1 MSFDEIIDRLAERA
15 GIQSLYQD
23 IWGHSRVA
31 CREAKQALLA
41 AMGIACADEAAAQSS
56 LRQWEAADWRAL
68 LPPVLVHPQGP
79 EPVRLTLHLPAGWR
93 DRSGHWHLRRECGT
107 TTAGTFYAGDLPEL
121 ARTTLD
127 DGDYLAL
134 GLTLPPCEEAGY
146 HRLSL
151 GLEGLP
157 PAQMPLVVCPRT
169 CYWPPA
175 LEGGA
180 RVWGVSVQLYGVRSR
195 RNWGM
200 GDFTDLAHLATLFG
214 RQGAALI
221 GVNPLHALYPH
232 NPDHC
237 SPYSPSSRQF
247 LNVLYI
253 DVEAVPDF
261 AECAEAQAAVVTPEF
276 QARLDAL
283 RAASLVDYTGV
294 AAAKFPLLERLY
306 AHFRAHHLT
315 HDTQRAAAFR
325 RFVTAGG
332 EDLYR
337 FALYEALQADFHAQ
351 DAGLW
356 GWPVWPEDWR
366 DPSSPQVL
374 AWSESNAERVEYHLY
389 LQWVAA
395 EQLERAAQAARASGM
410 AIGLYLDLAVGV
422 DRGGAETWMHRKL
435 YAFEASV
442 GAPADDFNLHGQDW
456 GLPPMSPQRLRDAAY
471 AQCTGVLRANMS
483 VSGALRL
490 DHVMALMRLY
500 WVPPGQRTDQGVYV
514 AYPLQDLVSILA
526 LESRRAHCLVVGEDL
541 GTVPDALRAAMHEHA
556 ILAYRLFYF
565 EKHWEGDHRFKAPH
579 EIGHGALVAAST
591 HDLPTLAGFW
601 RGIDLEWRARL
612 NLFPSESLREA
623 QILTRAQD
631 RARLLWSLHCEGLLP
646 EGVSLDPAQVPELTH
661 ELRLAIHRYLARSAA
676 PILLIQAEDLL
687 GELEQAN
694 LPGTVAE
701 HPNWRRKLSLPL
713 EDWAAD
719 ARIVETARAL
729 SAERGDRV
737 DTRDDLSRMQD

>member
-1 MSFDEIIDRLAERA
+1 MSFDELIHRLAERA
-15 GIQSLYQD
+15 GVQPFYHD
-23 IWGHSRVA
+23 IWGHSHVA
-31 CREAKQALLA
+31 SREDKQALLA

-56 LRQWEAADWRAL
+56 LRQWEAAEWRAL

-79 EPVRLTLHLPAGWR
+79 DPVRLTLHLPAGWR
-93 DRSGHWHLRRECGT
+93 ERRGQWHLTQECGAT
-107 TTAGTFYAGDLPEL
+107 TGGTFHAGELPEL

-134 GLTLPPCEEAGY
+134 GLTLPPCDAAGY
-146 HRLSL
+146 HCLSL
-151 GLEGLP
+151 SLDGLP
-157 PAQMPLVVCPRT
+157 PAQMPLIVCPPT
-169 CYWPPA
+169 CHRPPA
-175 LEGGA
+175 LEGGG

-200 GDFTDLAHLATLFG
+200 GDFTDLAHLANLFG

-232 NPDHC
+232 NPEHC
-237 SPYSPSSRQF
+237 SPYSPSSRRF

-253 DVEAVPDF
+253 DVEAVLDF
-261 AECAEAQAAVVTPEF
+261 AECAEAQAAVAAPQF
-276 QARLDAL
+276 QARLHSL
-283 RAASLVDYTGV
+283 RAAPLVDYTGV

-315 HDTQRAAAFR
+315 RDTARAADFR
-325 RFVTAGG
+325 RFVAAGG

-337 FALYEALQADFHAQ
+337 YALYEALQAHFHAQ
-351 DAGLW
+351 DPGVW
-356 GWPVWPEDWR
+356 GWPAWPEAFR
-366 DPSSPQVL
+366 DPSGPAVA
-374 AWSESNAERVEYHLY
+374 AWAVAHAEEVQYRLY
-389 LQWVAA
+389 LQWLAG
-395 EQLERAAQAARASGM
+395 EQLARAAQAARASGM

-442 GAPADDFNLHGQDW
+442 GAPPDDFNLHGQDW
-456 GLPPMSPQRLRDAAY
+456 GLPPLIPHRLRDTAY
-471 AQCTGVLRANMS
+471 AQFIGTLRANMAAA
-483 VSGALRL
+483 GALRI

-500 WVPPGQRTDQGVYV
+500 WVPPGLPADQGAYV
-514 AYPLQDLVSILA
+514 GYPLQDLVGILA
-526 LESRRAHCLVVGEDL
+526 LESQRAHCLVVGEDL
-541 GTVPDALRAAMHEHA
+541 GTVPDAMREAMHARA

-565 EKHWEGDHRFKAPH
+565 EKHWEGDQRFKAPH

-612 NLFPSESLREA
+612 NLFPSEALREA
-623 QILTRAQD
+623 QIVTRAQD
-631 RARLLWSLHCEGLLP
+631 RARLLWALHQEGLLP
-646 EGVSLDPAQVPELTH
+646 EGVSLDPAQVPEFTH
-661 ELRLAIHRYLARSAA
+661 ELRLATHRYLARSAA
-676 PILLIQAEDLL
+676 PILLIQTEDLL

-719 ARIVETARAL
+719 ARILETARVL
-729 SAERGDRV
+729 SAERGYPID
-737 DTRDDLSRMQD
+737 